1 MAVLSIWL
9 TYIEYSFTTFSM
21 EFAKEF
27 SAFLYEKKIIRFGD
41 FTLASGKKSPY
52 YIDLRLVP
60 SYPIYYRKMIKGLQ
74 NIIAEDVGF
83 ESFHSL
89 VSVPTGGL
97 VVAASL
103 AIEIVK
109 PIIYVRKEA
118 KEHGT
123 GKAVEGVTCQ
133 DMKLL
138 MIEDV
143 VTSGGS
149 VINAIKSIKDEKMQV
164 TDAYAI
170 VDRMEGATEA
180 LQAEGVKLHS
190 LLTIKQ
196 IAESLFEQ
204 KLITEDVLNQVKERI
219 Q

>member
-1 MAVLSIWL
+1 MDFVK
-9 TYIEYSFTTFSM
+9 
-21 EFAKEF
+21 EFAT
-27 SAFLYEKKIIRFGD
+27 FLYEKKIIRFGD

-60 SYPIYYRKMIKGLQ
+60 SFPHEYRKMIKGLQ
-74 NIIAEDVGF
+74 NLIAEDIGF
-83 ESFHSL
+83 ENFHSL

-103 AIEIVK
+103 ATEIVK
-109 PIIYVRKEA
+109 PLIYVRKQA

-123 GKAVEGVTCQ
+123 GKAVEGITCQ

-149 VINAIKSIKDEKMQV
+149 VINAIKSIKEEKMV
-164 TDAYAI
+164 ITDAYAVI
-170 VDRMEGATEA
+170 DRMEGATQA
-180 LQAEGVKLHS
+180 LQAEDVNLHS
-190 LLTIKQ
+190 LLTINDITQ
-196 IAESLFEQ
+196 SLFEQ
-204 KLITEDVLNQVKERI
+204 KLITEDTLKQVQARI
-219 Q
+219 K

>member
-1 MAVLSIWL
+1 
-9 TYIEYSFTTFSM
+9 M
-21 EFAKEF
+21 EFVKEF
-27 SAFLYEKKIIRFGD
+27 ATFLYEKKIIRFGD

-52 YIDLRLVP
+52 YIDLRLIP
-60 SYPIYYRKMIKGLQ
+60 SYPHEYRKMIKGLQ
-74 NIIAEDVGF
+74 NLIAEDIGF
-83 ESFHSL
+83 ENFHAL

-97 VVAASL
+97 IVAASL
-103 AIEIVK
+103 ATEIVK
-109 PIIYVRKEA
+109 PLIYVRKEA

-149 VINAIKSIKDEKMQV
+149 VINAIKSIKEEKMTV
-164 TDAYAI
+164 TDAYAV

-180 LQAEGVKLHS
+180 LQNEGVNLHS
-190 LLTIKQ
+190 LLTIKD
-196 IAESLFEQ
+196 IADNLFEQ
-204 KLITEDVLNQVKERI
+204 KLISEDVLKQI
-219 Q
+219 QDRVN

>member
-1 MAVLSIWL
+1 MDIVK
-9 TYIEYSFTTFSM
+9 
-21 EFAKEF
+21 EFAT
-27 SAFLYEKKIIRFGD
+27 FLYEKKIIRIGD

-60 SYPIYYRKMIKGLQ
+60 RFPHEYRKMIKGLQ
-74 NIIAEDVGF
+74 NLIAENIGF
-83 ESFHSL
+83 ETFHSL

-97 VVAASL
+97 IVAASL
-103 AIEIVK
+103 ATEIVK
-109 PIIYVRKEA
+109 PLIYVRKQA

-149 VINAIKSIKDEKMQV
+149 VINAIKSIKEEKMVV
-164 TDAYAI
+164 TDAYAV
-170 VDRMEGATEA
+170 VDRMEGATQA
-180 LQAEGVKLHS
+180 LQDEGVKLHS
-190 LLTIKQ
+190 LLTINDITQ
-196 IAESLFEQ
+196 SLFEQ
-204 KLITEDVLNQVKERI
+204 KLITEDVLKQVQDRI
-219 Q
+219 K

>member
-1 MAVLSIWL
+1 
-9 TYIEYSFTTFSM
+9 M

-74 NIIAEDVGF
+74 NIIAEDVGL
-83 ESFHSL
+83 ENFHSL

-149 VINAIKSIKDEKMQV
+149 VINAIKSIKEEKMTV
-164 TDAYAI
+164 TDAYAV

-180 LQAEGVKLHS
+180 LQVEGVKLHS
-190 LLTIKQ
+190 LLTIKH
-196 IAESLFEQ
+196 IAENLFEQ

>member
-1 MAVLSIWL
+1 MEVVK
-9 TYIEYSFTTFSM
+9 
-21 EFAKEF
+21 EFAT
-27 SAFLYEKKIIRFGD
+27 FLFEKKIIRFGD
-41 FTLASGKKSPY
+41 FTLASGNKSPY

-60 SYPIYYRKMIKGLQ
+60 SYPHEYRKMIKGLQ
-74 NIIAEDVGF
+74 NLIAEDIGF
-83 ESFHSL
+83 ENFHSL

-103 AIEIVK
+103 ATEIVK
-109 PIIYVRKEA
+109 PLIYVRKQA

-149 VINAIKSIKDEKMQV
+149 VINAIKSIKEEKMVV

-170 VDRMEGATEA
+170 VDRMEGATQA

-190 LLTIKQ
+190 LLTINDIAQ
-196 IAESLFEQ
+196 ILFEQ
-204 KLITEDVLNQVKERI
+204 KLITEDLLKQVQDRI
-219 Q
+219 N

>member
-1 MAVLSIWL
+1 
-9 TYIEYSFTTFSM
+9 M

-74 NIIAEDVGF
+74 NIIAEDVGL
-83 ESFHSL
+83 ENFHSL

-149 VINAIKSIKDEKMQV
+149 VINAIKSIKEEKMTV
-164 TDAYAI
+164 TDAYAV

-196 IAESLFEQ
+196 IVESLYEQ
-204 KLITEDVLNQVKERI
+204 KLITEDALNQVKERI

>member
-1 MAVLSIWL
+1 
-9 TYIEYSFTTFSM
+9 M

-60 SYPIYYRKMIKGLQ
+60 SFPIQYRKMIKGLQ
-74 NIIAEDVGF
+74 NLIADDIGF
-83 ESFHSL
+83 ENFHSL

-109 PIIYVRKEA
+109 PLIYVRKQA

-123 GKAVEGVTCQ
+123 GKSVEGVTCQ

-143 VTSGGS
+143 VTSGGA
-149 VINAIKSIKDEKMQV
+149 VIKAVKSIKEEKMKV
-164 TDAYAI
+164 TDAYAV

-180 LQAEGVKLHS
+180 LQNEGVKLHS
-190 LLTIKQ
+190 LLTVKEIV
-196 IAESLFEQ
+196 ENLFEQ
-204 KLITEDVLNQVKERI
+204 KLISQDILNQVQDRVN
-219 Q
+219 

>member
-1 MAVLSIWL
+1 MGFVK
-9 TYIEYSFTTFSM
+9 
-21 EFAKEF
+21 EFAT
-27 SAFLYEKKIIRFGD
+27 FLYDKKIIRFGD

-60 SYPIYYRKMIKGLQ
+60 SFPHEYRKMIKELQ
-74 NIIAEDVGF
+74 NLIAEDVGF
-83 ESFHSL
+83 ENFHSL

-103 AIEIVK
+103 ATEIVK
-109 PIIYVRKEA
+109 PLIYVRKQA

-123 GKAVEGVTCQ
+123 SKAVEGVTCH

-149 VINAIKSIKDEKMQV
+149 IINAIKSIKEEKMV
-164 TDAYAI
+164 IVDAYAV
-170 VDRMEGATEA
+170 VDRMEGATQA
-180 LQAEGVKLHS
+180 LQDEGVKLHS
-190 LLTIKQ
+190 LLTINKLVQ
-196 IAESLFEQ
+196 ILFEQ
-204 KLITEDVLNQVKERI
+204 KLITKDVLKQVQDRI
-219 Q
+219 N

>member
-1 MAVLSIWL
+1 MDFVK
-9 TYIEYSFTTFSM
+9 
-21 EFAKEF
+21 EFAT
-27 SAFLYEKKIIRFGD
+27 FLHEKKIIRFGD

-60 SYPIYYRKMIKGLQ
+60 SFPHEYRKMIKGLQ
-74 NIIAEDVGF
+74 NLIANDVGF
-83 ESFHSL
+83 ENFHSL

-103 AIEIVK
+103 ATEIVK
-109 PIIYVRKEA
+109 PLIYVRKQA

-149 VINAIKSIKDEKMQV
+149 VINAIKSIKEEKMVV
-164 TDAYAI
+164 TDAYAVI
-170 VDRMEGATEA
+170 DRMEGATQA
-180 LQAEGVKLHS
+180 LQAEDVNLHS
-190 LLTIKQ
+190 LLTINDITQ
-196 IAESLFEQ
+196 SLFEQ
-204 KLITEDVLNQVKERI
+204 KLITEDTLKQVQARI
-219 Q
+219 K

>member
-1 MAVLSIWL
+1 
-9 TYIEYSFTTFSM
+9 M

-74 NIIAEDVGF
+74 NIIAEDVGL
-83 ESFHSL
+83 ENFHSL

-149 VINAIKSIKDEKMQV
+149 VINAIKSIKAEKMKV
-164 TDAYAI
+164 TDAYAV

>member
-1 MAVLSIWL
+1 
-9 TYIEYSFTTFSM
+9 M

-74 NIIAEDVGF
+74 NIIAEDVGL
-83 ESFHSL
+83 ENFHSL

-149 VINAIKSIKDEKMQV
+149 VINAIKSIKEEKMQV

>member
-1 MAVLSIWL
+1 
-9 TYIEYSFTTFSM
+9 M

-27 SAFLYEKKIIRFGD
+27 SAFLYEKNIIRFGD
-41 FTLASGKKSPY
+41 FTLSSGKKSPY

-60 SYPIYYRKMIKGLQ
+60 SFPIYYRKMIKGLQ
-74 NIIAEDVGF
+74 NQIAEDIGF
-83 ESFHSL
+83 ENFHSL

-103 AIEIVK
+103 ATEIIK
-109 PIIYVRKEA
+109 PLIYVRKEA

-123 GKAVEGVTCQ
+123 GKTVEGVICH

-149 VINAIKSIKDEKMQV
+149 VINAIKSIKEEKMVV
-164 TDAYAI
+164 TDAYAV

-180 LQAEGVKLHS
+180 LFAEGVKLHS

-196 IAESLFEQ
+196 IVESLYEQ

>member
-1 MAVLSIWL
+1 MDFVK
-9 TYIEYSFTTFSM
+9 
-21 EFAKEF
+21 EFAT
-27 SAFLYEKKIIRFGD
+27 FLYEKKLIRFGD
-41 FTLASGKKSPY
+41 FTLARGKKSPF

-60 SYPIYYRKMIKGLQ
+60 SFPHEYRKMIKGLQ
-74 NIIAEDVGF
+74 NLIAEDIGF
-83 ESFHSL
+83 ENFHSL

-103 AIEIVK
+103 ATEIVK
-109 PIIYVRKEA
+109 PLIYVRKQA

-123 GKAVEGVTCQ
+123 GKAVEGITCQ

-149 VINAIKSIKDEKMQV
+149 VINAIKSIKEEKMIV

-170 VDRMEGATEA
+170 VDRMEGATET

-190 LLTIKQ
+190 LLTINDITQ
-196 IAESLFEQ
+196 SLFEQ
-204 KLITEDVLNQVKERI
+204 KLITEDILKRVQDRI
-219 Q
+219 K

>member
-1 MAVLSIWL
+1 MDFVK
-9 TYIEYSFTTFSM
+9 
-21 EFAKEF
+21 EFAT
-27 SAFLYEKKIIRFGD
+27 FLYEKKIIRFGD

-60 SYPIYYRKMIKGLQ
+60 SFPHEYRKMIKGLQ
-74 NIIAEDVGF
+74 NLIANNVGF
-83 ESFHSL
+83 ENFHSL

-97 VVAASL
+97 IVAASL
-103 AIEIVK
+103 ATEIVK
-109 PIIYVRKEA
+109 PLIYVRKQA

-149 VINAIKSIKDEKMQV
+149 VINAIKSIKEEKMVV
-164 TDAYAI
+164 TDAYAV
-170 VDRMEGATEA
+170 VDRMEGATKA
-180 LQAEGVKLHS
+180 LQDEGVRLPS
-190 LLTIKQ
+190 LLTINDITQ
-196 IAESLFEQ
+196 SLFEQ
-204 KLITEDVLNQVKERI
+204 KLITEDILKQVQDRI
-219 Q
+219 K

>member
-1 MAVLSIWL
+1 
-9 TYIEYSFTTFSM
+9 M

-41 FTLASGKKSPY
+41 FTLASGKQSPY

-83 ESFHSL
+83 ENFHSL

-164 TDAYAI
+164 TDAYAV

>member
-1 MAVLSIWL
+1 
-9 TYIEYSFTTFSM
+9 M

-27 SAFLYEKKIIRFGD
+27 ASFLYEKKIIRFGD

-60 SYPIYYRKMIKGLQ
+60 SYPIQYRKMIKGLQ
-74 NIIAEDVGF
+74 NLIAEDIGF
-83 ESFHSL
+83 ENFHSL

-103 AIEIVK
+103 ATEILK
-109 PIIYVRKEA
+109 PLIYVRNKP

-133 DMKLL
+133 EMKLL

-149 VINAIKSIKDEKMQV
+149 VINAIKTIKEEKMVV
-164 TDAYAI
+164 TDAYAV

-190 LLTIKQ
+190 LLTVKE
-196 IAESLFEQ
+196 IAENLFEQ
-204 KLITEDVLNQVKERI
+204 KLISQDVLKQVQDRVN
-219 Q
+219 

>member
-1 MAVLSIWL
+1 
-9 TYIEYSFTTFSM
+9 M

-83 ESFHSL
+83 ENFHSL

-204 KLITEDVLNQVKERI
+204 KLITEDVLNQVKKE
-219 Q
+219 

>member
-1 MAVLSIWL
+1 
-9 TYIEYSFTTFSM
+9 M
-21 EFAKEF
+21 EFVKEF
-27 SAFLYEKKIIRFGD
+27 VAFLYEEKIIRFGD

-60 SYPIYYRKMIKGLQ
+60 SYPIQYRKMIKGLQ
-74 NIIAEDVGF
+74 NLITEDVGL
-83 ESFHSL
+83 ENFHSL

-123 GKAVEGVTCQ
+123 TKAIEGVTCQ

-149 VINAIKSIKDEKMQV
+149 VIKAIKSIKEEKMTV
-164 TDAYAI
+164 SDAYAV

-204 KLITEDVLNQVKERI
+204 KLITEDILNQVKERI

>member
-1 MAVLSIWL
+1 MGFVK
-9 TYIEYSFTTFSM
+9 
-21 EFAKEF
+21 EFAT
-27 SAFLYEKKIIRFGD
+27 FLYEKKIIRFGD

-60 SYPIYYRKMIKGLQ
+60 SFPHEYRKMIKGLQ
-74 NIIAEDVGF
+74 NLIAEDIGF
-83 ESFHSL
+83 ENFHSL

-103 AIEIVK
+103 ATEIVK
-109 PIIYVRKEA
+109 PLIYVRKQA

-123 GKAVEGVTCQ
+123 GKSVEGVTCQ
-133 DMKLL
+133 NMKLL

-149 VINAIKSIKDEKMQV
+149 IINAIKSIKEEKMIV

-170 VDRMEGATEA
+170 VDRMEGATQA
-180 LQAEGVKLHS
+180 LRDEGVKLHG
-190 LLTIKQ
+190 LLTINDITQ
-196 IAESLFEQ
+196 VLYDQ
-204 KLITEDVLNQVKERI
+204 KLITEDILNQVKEI
-219 Q
+219 TS

>member
-1 MAVLSIWL
+1 MGFVK
-9 TYIEYSFTTFSM
+9 
-21 EFAKEF
+21 EFAT
-27 SAFLYEKKIIRFGD
+27 FLYEKKIIRFGD
-41 FTLASGKKSPY
+41 FTLASGTKSPY

-60 SYPIYYRKMIKGLQ
+60 SFPHEYRKMIKRLQ
-74 NIIAEDVGF
+74 NLIAEDIGF
-83 ESFHSL
+83 ENFHSL

-103 AIEIVK
+103 ATEIVK
-109 PIIYVRKEA
+109 PLIYVRKQA

-149 VINAIKSIKDEKMQV
+149 VINAIKSIREEKMVV
-164 TDAYAI
+164 TDVYAV
-170 VDRMEGATEA
+170 VDRMEGATQA
-180 LQAEGVKLHS
+180 LQVDGVKLHS
-190 LLTIKQ
+190 LLTINDITQ
-196 IAESLFEQ
+196 SLFEQ
-204 KLITEDVLNQVKERI
+204 KLITEDVLKQVQDRI
-219 Q
+219 R

>member
-1 MAVLSIWL
+1 
-9 TYIEYSFTTFSM
+9 M

-27 SAFLYEKKIIRFGD
+27 ASFLYEKKIIRFGD

-60 SYPIYYRKMIKGLQ
+60 SYPIQYRKMIKGLQ
-74 NIIAEDVGF
+74 NLIAEDIGF
-83 ESFHSL
+83 ENFHSL

-103 AIEIVK
+103 ATEIVK
-109 PIIYVRKEA
+109 PLIYVRNKP

-133 DMKLL
+133 EMKLL
-138 MIEDV
+138 IIEDV

-149 VINAIKSIKDEKMQV
+149 VINAIKTIKEEKMVV
-164 TDAYAI
+164 TDAYAV
-170 VDRMEGATEA
+170 VDRMEGAVQA
-180 LQAEGVKLHS
+180 LEAEGVKLHS
-190 LLTIKQ
+190 LLTIKE
-196 IAESLFEQ
+196 IAENLFEQ
-204 KLITEDVLNQVKERI
+204 KLISEDVLKQVQDRVN
-219 Q
+219 

>member
-1 MAVLSIWL
+1 MDFVK
-9 TYIEYSFTTFSM
+9 
-21 EFAKEF
+21 EFAT
-27 SAFLYEKKIIRFGD
+27 FLYEKKIIRFGD

-60 SYPIYYRKMIKGLQ
+60 SFPIQYRKMIKGLQ
-74 NIIAEDVGF
+74 NIIAEGVGF
-83 ESFHSL
+83 ENFHSL

-103 AIEIVK
+103 ANEIVK
-109 PIIYVRKEA
+109 PLIYVRKEA

-123 GKAVEGVTCQ
+123 GKSVEGVTCQ

-149 VINAIKSIKDEKMQV
+149 VINAIKSIKEEKMIV
-164 TDAYAI
+164 TDAYAV

-190 LLTIKQ
+190 LLTIKE
-196 IAESLFEQ
+196 IAESLYEQ
-204 KLITEDVLNQVKERI
+204 KLISEDVLKQVQDRVN
-219 Q
+219 

>member
-1 MAVLSIWL
+1 
-9 TYIEYSFTTFSM
+9 M

-74 NIIAEDVGF
+74 NIIAEDVGL
-83 ESFHSL
+83 ENFHSL

-164 TDAYAI
+164 TDAYAV

>member
-1 MAVLSIWL
+1 
-9 TYIEYSFTTFSM
+9 M

-27 SAFLYEKKIIRFGD
+27 AIFLFEKKIIRFGD

-60 SYPIYYRKMIKGLQ
+60 SFPHEYRKMIKELQ
-74 NIIAEDVGF
+74 NLIAEDVGF
-83 ESFHSL
+83 ENFHSL

-103 AIEIVK
+103 ATEIVK
-109 PIIYVRKEA
+109 PLIYVRKQA

-149 VINAIKSIKDEKMQV
+149 VINAIKSIKEEKMAV
-164 TDAYAI
+164 TDAYAV

-180 LQAEGVKLHS
+180 LQNEGVKLHS
-190 LLTIKQ
+190 LLTIKD
-196 IAESLFEQ
+196 IAENLFEQ
-204 KLITEDVLNQVKERI
+204 KLISEDVLKQVQDRI
-219 Q
+219 K

>member
-1 MAVLSIWL
+1 
-9 TYIEYSFTTFSM
+9 M

-27 SAFLYEKKIIRFGD
+27 SVFLYEKKIIRFGD

-83 ESFHSL
+83 ENFHSL

-149 VINAIKSIKDEKMQV
+149 VINAIKSIKEEKMTV
-164 TDAYAI
+164 TDAYAV

>member
-1 MAVLSIWL
+1 MGFVK
-9 TYIEYSFTTFSM
+9 
-21 EFAKEF
+21 EFAT
-27 SAFLYEKKIIRFGD
+27 FLYEKRIIRFGD

-60 SYPIYYRKMIKGLQ
+60 SFPHEYRKMIKGLQ
-74 NIIAEDVGF
+74 NLIADDIGF
-83 ESFHSL
+83 ENFHSL

-103 AIEIVK
+103 ATEIVK
-109 PIIYVRKEA
+109 PLIYVRKQA

-149 VINAIKSIKDEKMQV
+149 VINAIKSIKEEKMV
-164 TDAYAI
+164 ITDACAV

-180 LQAEGVKLHS
+180 LQAEGVNLHS
-190 LLTIKQ
+190 LLTIND
-196 IAESLFEQ
+196 ITRSLFEQ
-204 KLITEDVLNQVKERI
+204 KLITEDILKQVQDRI
-219 Q
+219 R

>member
-1 MAVLSIWL
+1 MEVVK
-9 TYIEYSFTTFSM
+9 
-21 EFAKEF
+21 EFAT
-27 SAFLYEKKIIRFGD
+27 FLFEKKIIRFGD
-41 FTLASGKKSPY
+41 FTLASGNKSPY

-60 SYPIYYRKMIKGLQ
+60 SYPHEYRKMIKGLQ
-74 NIIAEDVGF
+74 NLIAEDIGF
-83 ESFHSL
+83 ENFHSL

-97 VVAASL
+97 MVAASL
-103 AIEIVK
+103 ATEIVK
-109 PIIYVRKEA
+109 PLIYVRKQA

-149 VINAIKSIKDEKMQV
+149 VINAIKSIKEEKMVV

-170 VDRMEGATEA
+170 VDRMEGATQA

-190 LLTIKQ
+190 LLTINDITQ
-196 IAESLFEQ
+196 ILFEQ
-204 KLITEDVLNQVKERI
+204 KLISEDVLKQVQDRI
-219 Q
+219 N

>member
-1 MAVLSIWL
+1 
-9 TYIEYSFTTFSM
+9 M
-21 EFAKEF
+21 EFVKEF
-27 SAFLYEKKIIRFGD
+27 ATFLYEEKIIRFGD

-60 SYPIYYRKMIKGLQ
+60 SFPLEYRKMIKELQ
-74 NIIAEDVGF
+74 NLIAEDIGF
-83 ESFHSL
+83 ENFHSL

-103 AIEIVK
+103 ATEIVK
-109 PIIYVRKEA
+109 PLIYVRKEA

-123 GKAVEGVTCQ
+123 GKAVEGVICQ
-133 DMKLL
+133 EMKLL

-149 VINAIKSIKDEKMQV
+149 VINAIKSIREEKMIV
-164 TDAYAI
+164 TDAYAV
-170 VDRMEGATEA
+170 VDRMEGATQAME
-180 LQAEGVKLHS
+180 AEGVKLHS
-190 LLTIKQ
+190 LLTIKE

-204 KLITEDVLNQVKERI
+204 KLIKEDVLKQVKERI
-219 Q
+219 E

>member
-1 MAVLSIWL
+1 MDFVK
-9 TYIEYSFTTFSM
+9 
-21 EFAKEF
+21 EFAT
-27 SAFLYEKKIIRFGD
+27 FLYEKKIIRFGD

-60 SYPIYYRKMIKGLQ
+60 SFPHEYRKMMKGLQ
-74 NIIAEDVGF
+74 NLIAEDIGF
-83 ESFHSL
+83 EDFHSL

-103 AIEIVK
+103 STEIIK
-109 PIIYVRKEA
+109 PLIYVRKQV

-123 GKAVEGVTCQ
+123 GKAVEGVTCH

-149 VINAIKSIKDEKMQV
+149 VINALKSIKEEKMIV
-164 TDAYAI
+164 TDACAI

-180 LQAEGVKLHS
+180 LQDEGVKLHS
-190 LLTIKQ
+190 LLTINDITQ
-196 IAESLFEQ
+196 SLFEQ
-204 KLITEDVLNQVKERI
+204 KLITEDILKQVQDRI
-219 Q
+219 R